1 MNYSLEKEKTRFI
14 CPLCHSGNT
23 KYYTKDKLR
32 SYLICNTCALVFVPE
47 NQHISDDQE
56 KRRYDQHN
64 NNPDD
69 PGYRKFLSRLANP
82 LCQRLPAGASGLDF
96 GCGPGPALAAM
107 FREKGFEI
115 EVYDKFYAKDDR
127 IWVKSYDFITATEV
141 LEHLRQPGQEL
152 ELLWRHLKTGGIL
165 GIMTKL
171 VKNKAAFETWHYKR
185 DPTHVCFFST
195 ATFNWIANTW
205 KASMELIGSD
215 VILMCKKKTTAKNP

>member
-107 FREKGFEI
+107 LEDQGYKI
-115 EVYDKFYAKDDR
+115 AVYDKFYFPDTRVWETK
-127 IWVKSYDFITATEV
+127 YDFITATEV
-141 LEHLRQPGQEL
+141 LEHLRCPEREL
-152 ELLWRHLKTGGIL
+152 DKLWRHLNPGGIL
-165 GIMTKL
+165 GITTKL
-171 VKNKAAFETWHYKR
+171 VKNKAAFDTWHYKR
-185 DPTHVCFFST
+185 DPTHVCFFSI
-195 ATFNWIANTW
+195 ATFHWLAGTW
-205 KASMELIGSD
+205 RADIEIISND
-215 VILMCKKKTTAKNP
+215 VILIAP

>member
-1 MNYSLEKEKTRFI
+1 
-14 CPLCHSGNT
+14 
-23 KYYTKDKLR
+23 
-32 SYLICNTCALVFVPE
+32 VPE

-107 FREKGFEI
+107 LGEKGFDMAA
-115 EVYDKFYAKDDR
+115 YDKFYAR
-127 IWVKSYDFITATEV
+127 NPEIFEQSYDFITATEV
-141 LEHLRQPGQEL
+141 LEHFKQPGKEVDR
-152 ELLWRHLKTGGIL
+152 LWHILRPGGIL

-171 VKNKAAFETWHYKR
+171 VKNKNAFDTWHYKR
-185 DPTHVCFFST
+185 DPTHICFFST
-195 ATFNWIANTW
+195 ATFTW
-205 KASMELIGSD
+205 LAGIYKAGLEIIGKD
-215 VILMCKKKTTAKNP
+215 VILIKKYR